1 MQLFPERDRQGR
13 RLVLI
18 AVLLSLF
25 IHFVGGSLWAFFA
38 RLTHQGGRPEDQ
50 VVARIETITV
60 DLTDRDAIVA
70 AVRAT
75 SDTTHLF
82 YAALSP
88 DSNPSVEAE
97 RNGQMLGNLLDGL
110 NTVGAPLRRVI
121 SYEGFKIYG
130 IHLGANV
137 RTPARESDPP
147 HMPPNIYLSQRAQLR
162 KRASAASWDNVALVP
177 DVVVG
182 DIFGTPIY
190 SQRRC
195 CVPRA

>member
-1 MQLFPERDRQGR
+1 MRALAR
-13 RLVLI
+13 RPI
-18 AVLLSLF
+18 A
-25 IHFVGGSLWAFFA
+25 G
-38 RLTHQGGRPEDQ
+38 
-50 VVARIETITV
+50 IETVTV
-60 DLTDRDAIVA
+60 DLTNLDAVTA
-70 AVRAT
+70 ALRPAD
-75 SDTTHLF
+75 DTTHLF

-88 DSNPSVEAE
+88 DPNLSVEDE
-97 RNGQMLGNLLDGL
+97 RNGQMLGNLLDSL